1 MANAL
6 LTRAQTLA
14 QTQIRQYGA
23 RVLLTHVVAGAY
35 DAATDTHAPDVET
48 TISAFAVEKPYTP
61 LMGVGVGM
69 SFEQAAAVL
78 TDART
83 FQFAARDVAIPPLPG
98 MRITRADGTGFT
110 VVGVKTISPDGV
122 PITYLC
128 ACTLITPAAS

>member
-6 LTRAQTLA
+6 LTRAQLIA
-14 QTQIRQYGA
+14 RDQIRKYGA
-23 RVLLTHVVAGAY
+23 RVLLTHVLAGAY
-35 DAATDTHAPDVET
+35 DPATETHAADVET
-48 TISAFAVEKPYTP
+48 TLAAWAVEKPYTP

-69 SFEQAAAVL
+69 SFEQAATTV

-83 FQFAARDVAIPPLPG
+83 FQFAAIELATSPQPG
-98 MRITRADGTGFT
+98 MRITRADGTAWS

-128 ACTLITPAAS
+128 ACTLIKPAVA